1 MFWACLRPMLLLV
14 ALAAPAGEI
23 QEAARQAAN
32 RGMAAYNLGSYEEA
46 ARAYEESYRLVQ
58 DPVLL
63 FNLGQSWRLAGNPDK
78 ALIAYRSYL
87 RTAPADAPNRA
98 QVERRIPELEA
109 LIARA
114 RSAPTPLAAPGAPA
128 TAARPRPMVALAPPP
143 EPRAAP
149 AFVPSV
155 GARPDADHDGSPGA
169 LHRWWFWA
177 GAGAVVA
184 GAVVAGVLLSSRGG
198 GRLVDCGAG
207 VDVCTPV
214 P

>member
-14 ALAAPAGEI
+14 ALAPAGEV

-46 ARAYEESYRLVQ
+46 ARAYEESYRQVQ

-63 FNLGQSWRLAGNPDK
+63 FNLGQSWRLAGNPEK

-109 LIARA
+109 LIART
-114 RSAPTPLAAPGAPA
+114 RSAQAPPTGPRAPASAAP
-128 TAARPRPMVALAPPP
+128 TRPMVPRAPPP
-143 EPRAAP
+143 EPRSAP

-155 GARPDADHDGSPGA
+155 GARPDVEHDGSPGA

-177 GAGAVVA
+177 GAGALVA

-214 P
+214 R